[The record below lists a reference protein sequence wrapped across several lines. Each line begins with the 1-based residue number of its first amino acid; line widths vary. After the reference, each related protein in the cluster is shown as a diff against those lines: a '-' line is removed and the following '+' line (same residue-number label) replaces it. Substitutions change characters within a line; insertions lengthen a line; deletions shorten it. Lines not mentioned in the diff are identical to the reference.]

1 MAASLDKDMDDLVV
15 IIGPLFLLV
24 VGLALVLVILKR
36 RQGSGGPMARI
47 GPAMTQ
53 ATSLNQASHILCR
66 QSLELCRTAKA
77 KCSESKEAGLESKH
91 ALEASAAQ
99 RLLRKNYL
107 ALNGTLIPMKLK
119 LFLDNDSYEC
129 LLNHVAPGLSRAA
142 ILEAVLLGN
151 TRVVDCDDHEAL
163 ELLLC
168 VKSHCPSAVDRIAE
182 AIRAAGI
189 II

>member
-1 MAASLDKDMDDLVV
+1 
-15 IIGPLFLLV
+15 
-24 VGLALVLVILKR
+24 
-36 RQGSGGPMARI
+36 
-47 GPAMTQ
+47 MTQ
-53 ATSLNQASHILCR
+53 ATPWNETSKILCR

-77 KCSESKEAGLESKH
+77 TCSESKEARLESKH

-129 LLNHVAPGLSRAA
+129 LLNYVAPGLSRAA

-151 TRVVDCDDHEAL
+151 TRVVDCDDVEARD
-163 ELLLC
+163 LLG
-168 VKSHCPSAVDRIAE
+168 KARSECPGGVRRITEAMLSA
-182 AIRAAGI
+182 GLTP
-189 II
+189 